1 MSWTTNPS
9 AQRDDVDA
17 WLRGITDCLTPK
29 TIELLLFLI
38 IIIIL
43 RRFLTRDSSQNH
55 NHVELTKI
63 TCSLSN
69 AFTAQLK
76 LSDKHITHLQEE
88 LTRAQ
93 SRIDKLEVKVQDNF
107 KCQTTEFLRELMH
120 TQHCTDQLKAKAQ
133 DKLKVPDEAE
143 QETKKQ
149 VDKLQEALAVT
160 ERDKLELKTV
170 QKHLVNQLQSAEHQ
184 LEKATADIKDKNSE
198 INALKDHL
206 ERCSAEMDHL
216 TQQRDDANDELYAV
230 RDELQHIFQQKPEP
244 RRERPPSASPLLSR
258 TESSIQELPYNGRS
272 EWPQPKTSPAFT
284 TELFPANKRRE
295 LTQTDSKAA
304 QGMTFKDLNQLVKN
318 ITQFNPNST
327 EGPDIQTYIRDI
339 NFHLEVRPHMTDRDR
354 FYLLRSTSSPEVRS
368 FLDRQPAHVKS
379 NYQLLC
385 ETLIKEFTGP
395 ESEHGVLI
403 AMETKQGRQ
412 ETPQAYYYRFR
423 QAYLGAHNKPELEED
438 VNFKTLF
445 LRNLHPGLSHHLGI
459 MACPGTMTIQQLRDL
474 THKAYIKQKMNSK
487 KGLKTS
493 TVSNSISQ
501 DTSLALEDTQWHDN
515 TTVLRKEHRE
525 RDSHVADTYYTNR
538 MEMPWDQPR
547 FSSNP
552 QEGNHWK
559 PNWTSKGHQPR
570 HPKALHVGTQ
580 QRNPPWHHSVKHS
593 TEYAQEPDSLP
604 SEDTEQ
610 LMRQLK
616 VFIGNEVNMDDE
628 QDGDGTEDHRF
639 I

>member
-1 MSWTTNPS
+1 MSWTTNPT
-9 AQRDDVDA
+9 AHGEDGDA

-43 RRFLTRDSSQNH
+43 KRFLTHDSSQNR
-55 NHVELTKI
+55 NHMELTKI

-76 LSDKHITHLQEE
+76 LSDKHLTHLQEE

-93 SRIDKLEVKVQDNF
+93 SRLDKLEVKVQDDF
-107 KCQTTEFLRELMH
+107 KRQTTEFLRELLH
-120 TQHCTDQLKAKAQ
+120 TQCGTDQLKVKAQ
-133 DKLKVPDEAE
+133 DNFKVPDEAE

-160 ERDKLELKTV
+160 ERDKQELKTV

-184 LEKATADIKDKNSE
+184 LEKAKADIKDKNSE

-206 ERCSAEMDHL
+206 ERCSADIDHL

-230 RDELQHIFQQKPEP
+230 RDELQHVFKQKPEP
-244 RRERPPSASPLLSR
+244 RRERPPSASSLLSR
-258 TESSIQELPYNGRS
+258 TESSIQELAYSKS
-272 EWPQPKTSPAFT
+272 EWSQSKTSQAFT
-284 TELFPANKRRE
+284 TELLTANKQRE
-295 LTQTDSKAA
+295 LIQADSNAA
-304 QGMTFKDLNQLVKN
+304 QGMTFEDLNKLAKN

-339 NFHLEVRPHMTDRDR
+339 NFHLEVRPHVTDRDR
-354 FYLLRSTSSPEVRS
+354 FYLLRSTSSPKVRS

-385 ETLIKEFTGP
+385 ETLSKEFTDP

-403 AMETKQGRQ
+403 ALETKQGRQ
-412 ETPQAYYYRFR
+412 ETPQAYYNRFR
-423 QAYLGAHNKPELEED
+423 QAYFGAHNEPELEED

-445 LRNLHPGLSHHLGI
+445 LRNLHPGLSHHLGVV
-459 MACPGTMTIQQLRDL
+459 ACPKTMTIQQLRDL
-474 THKAYIKQKMNSK
+474 THKAYIKQKMSSK

-493 TVSNSISQ
+493 TVSNSFSQ
-501 DTSLALEDTQWHDN
+501 DTSLALEDNQWHDN
-515 TTVLRKEHRE
+515 TPVIRKVHRE
-525 RDSHVADTYYTNR
+525 RDSHADDSYHTNH
-538 MEMPWDQPR
+538 MEKSWDQPR
-547 FSSNP
+547 FS
-552 QEGNHWK
+552 
-559 PNWTSKGHQPR
+559 
-570 HPKALHVGTQ
+570 
-580 QRNPPWHHSVKHS
+580 RNPPRHHSVKHS
-593 TEYAQEPDSLP
+593 TEHAQEQDSLP
-604 SEDTEQ
+604 SEDMEQ
-610 LMRQLK
+610 LMRRLK
-616 VFIGNEVNMDDE
+616 VFIRNEVNMDDE